1 MAGIPRAL
9 QRPRKQTPHIGRLIH
24 AEMVARG
31 LSERTLAR
39 LADRPVSDLRDLF
52 AGGLPRTR
60 VLEAIGRAL
69 GTGTT
74 LWLQL
79 DAECRGPH
87 RDDRSAVVQ
96 REPVRR
102 VPGLD

>member
-1 MAGIPRAL
+1 MAGVRREFQKP
-9 QRPRKQTPHIGRLIH
+9 PKQKSHVGRLIH
-24 AEMVARG
+24 AEMVGRG
-31 LSERTLAR
+31 LSERDLAR
-39 LADRPVSDLRDLF
+39 LADRPVRDLRDLF

-60 VLEAIGRAL
+60 VLEAIGRAF

-74 LWLQL
+74 FWLQL

-87 RDDRSAVVQ
+87 DNRSAAIQ

-102 VPGLD
+102 VPARD